1 MHMFTTPAFYMFRN
15 SEFIKYL
22 IDIKNIIIVQN
33 PRALKIESQTALLT
47 QQITVIDD
55 VLKKQLENPTIQNA
69 DPDEIDQRRDLA
81 IIGIRSIVEAY
92 TYNVDEIKSAAG
104 AALLESIDKY
114 GSPITQHNYEAQNN
128 ALDNLLYD
136 WSTILI
142 LKASIAILGLTG
154 WVEELSEGNDSSI
167 KTPFSHNLTTVSNS
181 KINIYGLRNQAKKSY
196 NNLIHRIASHASLN
210 PKTYEGVVR
219 EINIL
224 TNRYNT
230 LVEKRK
236 TTVSDAIKTKKPFDL
251 SYVF

>member
-1 MHMFTTPAFYMFRN
+1 MFTTPAFYMFRN

-33 PRALKIESQTALLT
+33 PRALKIESQTAVLT
-47 QQITVIDD
+47 QQITVINGA
-55 VLKKQLENPTIQNA
+55 LKKQLENPTISNT
-69 DPDEIDQRRDLA
+69 DPNEIDQRRDLA
-81 IIGIRSIVEAY
+81 IVGIRSIVEAY

-114 GSPITQHNYEAQNN
+114 GSPIAQHTYEAQNN
-128 ALDNLLYD
+128 ALDNLLHD

-142 LKASIAILGLTG
+142 LKASIAILGLTS
-154 WVEELSEGNDSSI
+154 WVEELSEDNESSPQI
-167 KTPFSHNLTTVSNS
+167 SFNHNLTSVPNS
-181 KINIYGLRNQAKKSY
+181 KINIYRLRTQAKKSY
-196 NNLIHRIASHASLN
+196 HNLINHIASHASLN

-224 TNRYNT
+224 TSRYNT

-236 TTVSDAIKTKKPFDL
+236 NTVSDTIKGKKRFKP
-251 SYVF
+251 SYMF